1 VNNHYVL
8 QEAIRHMTLNC
19 WLQILEK
26 NKCPEQF
33 GPKIEAI
40 SFIVIN
46 IKIYKIVYQ
55 LHMNFGF
62 KIYSYVVLS
71 SILNLIYSL
80 THQLYVPNST
90 TKLGI

>member
-1 VNNHYVL
+1 MYCRYGYTVNNHYVL

-62 KIYSYVVLS
+62 KIYSYVVLYTQPD
-71 SILNLIYSL
+71 L
-80 THQLYVPNST
+80 QPNSPV
-90 TKLGI
+90 ICP